1 MSKYLETKPGSLE
14 DAYKQFSDDYKAL
27 FKKEL
32 EKTGKSIPQMTDAEK
47 KAFFSKIDK
56 MHNAKKEEIEE
67 GRMKD
72 IYTMQKAGK
81 GAAEIAKMMKLP
93 LDTVKKIL
101 GETHTYMTKDMNDKQ
116 KEKVKD
122 GEKMGEI
129 AKDPAM
135 GKRVKVENLSQ
146 TIRDL
151 LWKEAAED
159 MDKRKKKDASPSADN
174 TDEKKE
180 LKGQAKVTDTGK
192 KASKIEMEPEIKY
205 EK

>member
-47 KAFFSKIDK
+47 KAFFGKIDK

-101 GETHTYMTKDMNDKQ
+101 GETHTYMTIDMNDK
-116 KEKVKD
+116 
-122 GEKMGEI
+122 
-129 AKDPAM
+129 
-135 GKRVKVENLSQ
+135 
-146 TIRDL
+146 
-151 LWKEAAED
+151 
-159 MDKRKKKDASPSADN
+159 
-174 TDEKKE
+174 
-180 LKGQAKVTDTGK
+180 
-192 KASKIEMEPEIKY
+192 
-205 EK
+205 